1 MIHLPLVSQTAPPQT
16 QALIKKQLYVQ
27 KMYEPSYISEQMT
40 NVEQLPRQGQV
51 DWQPWRIIF
60 PIISEGAKNV
70 LSLSTP
76 SRLSGSPAQ
85 GHH

>member
-16 QALIKKQLYVQ
+16 QALIKKQLDVQ

-60 PIISEGAKNV
+60 PIISEGAKKTSSH
-70 LSLSTP
+70 SLTP
-76 SRLSGSPAQ
+76 HA
-85 GHH
+85 